1 MGERGSPYFM
11 LGGRTQDSSK
21 RLQHDG
27 VLIHIKNKA
36 GGSSFK
42 LWSDSRE

>member
-1 MGERGSPYFM
+1 MGERSNPYFM

-21 RLQHDG
+21 RPQPDG

-36 GGSSFK
+36 GGSSCK
-42 LWSDSRE
+42 LWSGSRG